1 MTNSVLGVR
10 NIQHTNGTDAMSIR
24 SDGRVIPAVSG
35 SIIQIQYAQSVS
47 HASNAFSNTTYTKL
61 TNFPSVSI
69 TPTSTSSKIMIDVMW
84 NGEFTPVEVTWGS
97 VFMLYRDDTLIKGN
111 TETGLASTVPQG
123 MFGSATSYTSTD
135 ADSTPER
142 MVGRYFDEPSTTS
155 QITYFLGLF
164 SGNGAGTVHI
174 NRTVTGNTS
183 GGYER
188 MISNITATE
197 LAG

>member
-10 NIQHTNGTDAMSIR
+10 NIQHTNGTDAMSIQ

-35 SIIQIQYAQSVS
+35 SIIQIQYAQSVT
-47 HASNAFSNTTYTKL
+47 HASESVSQNTYTKL

-84 NGEFTPVEVTWGS
+84 NGEFTPVGMTWGS

-111 TETGLASTVPQG
+111 TETGLSSTVPQG
-123 MFGSATSYTSTD
+123 MFSPATSYTSSD

-155 QITYFLGLF
+155 QITYFLGF
-164 SGNGAGTVHI
+164 FTGNGPGTIHI
-174 NRTVTGNTS
+174 NRTVAANTS